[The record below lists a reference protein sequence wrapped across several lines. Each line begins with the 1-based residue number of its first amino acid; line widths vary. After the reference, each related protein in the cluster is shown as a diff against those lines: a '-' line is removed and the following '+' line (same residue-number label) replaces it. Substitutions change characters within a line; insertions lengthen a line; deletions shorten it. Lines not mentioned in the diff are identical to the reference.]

1 MKNMY
6 GSSGDLILALPLV
19 LQNLTK
25 FSTAITVSQEN
36 AAKVGGFKGR
46 KFGNAAA
53 DTALMIDNTAG
64 FFAKLGSDPSAIASG
79 VADKCPAG
87 STAVIKDCI
96 EMALCV
102 VQGVLESQPD
112 KRAGAKTYAMLEI
125 QVAGF
130 RDISFALMDASL
142 KTEATPGKSFMEIY
156 KYTDSFLEASAYTCP
171 LKKNKARAL
180 LQEDE
185 HTEARAA
192 AYHTSAVLEVAAQV
206 THTILDSHA
215 DNSSEATLEALH
227 QAWKPSCELLD
238 CDHTN
243 YFDLFGA
250 SHSHSLALI
259 EAGASLQHMRTHIR
273 TRHRLD
279 VRMSRFLSEHGTEF
293 LKEGVTPMYQSTGTR
308 TQAQMIHYYDE
319 LRDAILTFAE
329 VHAPTKSDD
338 DLMALIGS
346 KEKIEDFYRSQQ
358 GVDIDIAEEHQDL
371 MEEDAEEDMPEESN
385 DAAAEGSADREQ
397 RWGRRRRGAR
407 RRRLFNAVSKYV
419 NAAIRRRRRRR
430 RRWGK
435 ALLVEE
441 KSSENW
447 GWVKKAVKKVA
458 KVVKKVTSA
467 VAKFV
472 ASTFACAGKVG
483 VMVTAGYSKKW
494 PSPVALTG
502 VSAAMSISI
511 SGSKGDLRELGTFLT
526 GTMTVSIKFG
536 IAFGIG
542 ATPFTEYTGG
552 LTTGVG
558 IGGSISCS
566 FNIGGGAGCKIGI
579 SVGATAAGKIPI
591 GADPLCPV
599 GPMLLIFKCMRT
611 YGAAV
616 SLMCCSHDFLTAETN
631 CR

>member
-1 MKNMY
+1 
-6 GSSGDLILALPLV
+6 
-19 LQNLTK
+19 
-25 FSTAITVSQEN
+25 
-36 AAKVGGFKGR
+36 
-46 KFGNAAA
+46 
-53 DTALMIDNTAG
+53 
-64 FFAKLGSDPSAIASG
+64 
-79 VADKCPAG
+79 
-87 STAVIKDCI
+87 
-96 EMALCV
+96 
-102 VQGVLESQPD
+102 
-112 KRAGAKTYAMLEI
+112 
-125 QVAGF
+125 
-130 RDISFALMDASL
+130 
-142 KTEATPGKSFMEIY
+142 
-156 KYTDSFLEASAYTCP
+156 
-171 LKKNKARAL
+171 
-180 LQEDE
+180 
-185 HTEARAA
+185 
-192 AYHTSAVLEVAAQV
+192 
-206 THTILDSHA
+206 
-215 DNSSEATLEALH
+215 
-227 QAWKPSCELLD
+227 
-238 CDHTN
+238 
-243 YFDLFGA
+243 
-250 SHSHSLALI
+250 
-259 EAGASLQHMRTHIR
+259 
-273 TRHRLD
+273 
-279 VRMSRFLSEHGTEF
+279 
-293 LKEGVTPMYQSTGTR
+293 
-308 TQAQMIHYYDE
+308 MIHYYDE

-346 KEKIEDFYRSQQ
+346 KEKIEDFFRSQN
-358 GVDIDIAEEHQDL
+358 GEITDIAEEHQDQL
-371 MEEDAEEDMPEESN
+371 EDPGTEFEIPEVQEDESEDLVEEDAEEDAEEDMAEESN
-385 DAAAEGSADREQ
+385 DGLLQMDDEAAAEGSADREQ